1 MNRLPQRSLYRTFVA
16 VGLVSAALLSGCAT
30 SSVSTSLSAEQQ
42 VTQRA
47 QERWNHLLKLEFAKA
62 YAYLSPAE
70 RAVTSEENYVQRFG
84 RGVSWVSAK
93 AAPASC
99 ETAERCSVVVN
110 LETQVVAR
118 GFKDPI
124 KTTPSEIWVLENGQW
139 WFHKNP

>member
-1 MNRLPQRSLYRTFVA
+1 MNRLSMRNVRRAFVVTGLATLA
-16 VGLVSAALLSGCAT
+16 VLSGCA
-30 SSVSTSLSAEQQ
+30 STPGASPEQI

-99 ETAERCSVVVN
+99 DTAERCSVVVN
-110 LETQVVAR
+110 LQTQVVAR

-124 KTTPSEIWVLENGQW
+124 KTTPTEIWVLENGQW